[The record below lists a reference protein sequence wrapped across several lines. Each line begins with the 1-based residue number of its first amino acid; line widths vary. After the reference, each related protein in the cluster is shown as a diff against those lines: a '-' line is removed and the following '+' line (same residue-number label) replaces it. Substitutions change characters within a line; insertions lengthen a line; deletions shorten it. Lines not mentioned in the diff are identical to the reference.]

1 MPRQGVDAA
10 RLDDDDEEEQS
21 AVGTQ
26 HSAATMVGVF
36 GNDPESPEAEC
47 RMLTAECLLTLRR
60 KALLQ
65 SQALVSWFIPP
76 SKWNLA
82 SPRMEDDGCAS

>member
-1 MPRQGVDAA
+1 MRRQGVDAA
-10 RLDDDDEEEQS
+10 RLDEEEQS

-26 HSAATMVGVF
+26 HAGTTVRVF
-36 GNDPESPEAEC
+36 GNDPECPEAEC
-47 RMLTAECLLTLRR
+47 RMLTAECFLTLRR

-65 SQALVSWFIPP
+65 SEALVSWFIPP